1 MDVDKIKHLDY
12 IQSTTSR
19 MADNCFKIKGVCI
32 TIVSAFL
39 GLFIKFNE
47 PKMLLITCIPII
59 TFWMLD
65 SYYLQQERKFRC
77 LYNNLT
83 GNETSCKLS
92 DVSAFSMSLDRIK
105 GHEFEFCSVAFSKTE
120 LVIYAS
126 LIVCHI
132 VLYFIL

>member
-1 MDVDKIKHLDY
+1 MDADKIKHLDY
-12 IQSTTSR
+12 IQNTISR
-19 MADNCFKIKGVCI
+19 MADNSFKIRGVCV
-32 TIVSAFL
+32 TVVSAFL
-39 GLFIKFNE
+39 GLYIKINE
-47 PKMLLITCIPII
+47 PKVLLITCIPII

-83 GNETSCKLS
+83 GNETSCKLG
-92 DVSAFSMSLDRIK
+92 DVSALSMSTNRIN
-105 GHEFEFCSVAFSKTE
+105 GHEFEFRTVAFSKTE

-126 LIVCHI
+126 LMVCHI

>member
-1 MDVDKIKHLDY
+1 MDADKIKHLDY
-12 IQSTTSR
+12 IQNTISR
-19 MADNCFKIKGVCI
+19 MADNSFKIRGVCV

-39 GLFIKFNE
+39 GLYIKINE
-47 PKMLLITCIPII
+47 PKVLLITCVPII

-83 GNETSCKLS
+83 GNETSCKLG
-92 DVSAFSMSLDRIK
+92 DVSALSMSTNRIN
-105 GHEFEFCSVAFSKTE
+105 GHEFEFCTVAFSKTE

-126 LIVCHI
+126 LMACHI

>member
-12 IQSTTSR
+12 IQNTISR
-19 MADNCFKIKGVCI
+19 MADNSFKIRGVCV

-39 GLFIKFNE
+39 GLYIKINE
-47 PKMLLITCIPII
+47 PKVLLITCIPII

-83 GNETSCKLS
+83 GNETSCKLG
-92 DVSAFSMSLDRIK
+92 DVSALSMSTNRIN
-105 GHEFEFCSVAFSKTE
+105 GHEFEFCTVAFSKTE

-126 LIVCHI
+126 LMACHI

>member
-1 MDVDKIKHLDY
+1 MDADKIKHLDY
-12 IQSTTSR
+12 IQNTISR
-19 MADNCFKIKGVCI
+19 MADNSFKIRGVCV

-39 GLFIKFNE
+39 GLYIKINE
-47 PKMLLITCIPII
+47 PKVLLITCFPII

-83 GNETSCKLS
+83 GNETSCKLG
-92 DVSAFSMSLDRIK
+92 DVSALSMSTNRIN
-105 GHEFEFCSVAFSKTE
+105 GHEFEFCTVAFSKTE

-126 LIVCHI
+126 LMACHI

>member
-1 MDVDKIKHLDY
+1 MDADKIKHLDY
-12 IQSTTSR
+12 IQNTISR
-19 MADNCFKIKGVCI
+19 MADNSFKIRGVCV

-39 GLFIKFNE
+39 GLYIKINE
-47 PKMLLITCIPII
+47 PKVLLITCIPII

-83 GNETSCKLS
+83 GNETSCKLG
-92 DVSAFSMSLDRIK
+92 DVSALSMSTNRIN
-105 GHEFEFCSVAFSKTE
+105 GHEFEFCTVAFSKTE

-126 LIVCHI
+126 LMACHI

>member
-1 MDVDKIKHLDY
+1 
-12 IQSTTSR
+12 
-19 MADNCFKIKGVCI
+19 
-32 TIVSAFL
+32 
-39 GLFIKFNE
+39 
-47 PKMLLITCIPII
+47 
-59 TFWMLD
+59 MLD

-105 GHEFEFCSVAFSKTE
+105 GHEFEFCSVVFSKTE
-120 LVIYAS
+120 FVIYVL